1 MKKNNDRFVGF
12 IILAFFA
19 LIFIGSCNNKS
30 DQQKEISNYTEN
42 IFKVISSSE
51 NEILDEDIKAFAKD
65 KGYNFEIEYA
75 DTLDIV
81 NKLNHGEMYD
91 AVWVSNSI
99 WLYKLDSSV
108 VSVKNSKS
116 TSINPVIF
124 AVKKSKAESLGLTKK
139 DIKTK
144 DILDRIKSGELK
156 FNMSN
161 PTSTNSGASAYLG
174 ILSSIAGNPEVLTED
189 ILNNEN
195 IKSELKS
202 FFMGQE
208 RKSGDEDFLEE
219 MFVKGYYDAV
229 VSYESSIININK
241 KLVKQGKEPLY
252 AIYPIDGVSIS
263 DSPIAYIDNKSDSK
277 KAIFDEL
284 QSYLLSDKGQKI
296 LAKYGRRTWYG
307 GTNKNV
313 DQKIFNPEW
322 GIDTTKYISPI
333 KYPSTD
339 VITKAIGMY
348 QREFRKPMHVVFC
361 LDYSGSMMSSG
372 IGDLRSA
379 MDYVLSEK
387 AQTDMIEFTNLDKID
402 VFAFNS
408 EVHGPWST
416 DDGSK
421 TDEILE
427 KINYYSPSG
436 STALYKAAIKG
447 LNLLKEEDQTKYSN
461 TIILMTDGQ
470 GNIGTYND
478 LESVYN
484 EINKDIPI
492 YSITFGNASE
502 SELERIA
509 ELTNAKVF
517 DGKSNLVEAFKE
529 VREYS

>member
-1 MKKNNDRFVGF
+1 MKKTNDRFVGF
-12 IILAFFA
+12 IILAI
-19 LIFIGSCNNKS
+19 LTIMFIASCNNGS
-30 DQQKEISNYTEN
+30 DNEKEISNYTEN
-42 IFKVISSSE
+42 IFKIISSSE
-51 NEILDEDIKAFAKD
+51 NEILDEDIKSYAKE

-75 DTLDIV
+75 DTIDIV
-81 NKLNHGEMYD
+81 NKLNHGEKYD

-144 DILDRIKSGELK
+144 DILDKIKSGDLK

-195 IKSELKS
+195 VKSELKT

-219 MFVKGYYDAV
+219 MFVKGDYDAV

-241 KLVKQGKEPLY
+241 KLVKKGKEPLY
-252 AIYPIDGVSIS
+252 AIYPVDGVSIS
-263 DSPIAYIDNKSDSK
+263 DSPIAYIDNKSDYK
-277 KAIFDEL
+277 KEIFDNFEN
-284 QSYLLSDKGQKI
+284 YLLSDKGQKI

-307 GTNKNV
+307 GTNDKA

-339 VITKAIGMY
+339 VITKALSMY

-372 IGDLRSA
+372 ITDLRNA
-379 MDYVLSEK
+379 MDYVLSEQ
-387 AQTDMIEFTNLDKID
+387 AQKDMIEFTSADKID
-402 VFAFNS
+402 ILAFNS
-408 EVHGPWST
+408 DVHGPWST
-416 DDGSK
+416 EDGSN
-421 TDEILE
+421 TSELLE
-427 KINYYSPSG
+427 KINDYAPSG
-436 STALYKAAIKG
+436 STALYYAAIKG
-447 LNLLKEEDQTKYSN
+447 LTILKEEDSTKYSN

-478 LESVYN
+478 LEEVYKN
-484 EINKDIPI
+484 INKDIPI